1 VIDFMGKRKWFFIA
15 SGILTLL
22 CIIFILPVGPFGL
35 VWGVEFTSGSSL
47 TVTFDSENVTQSELL
62 AELTGLGHSEAVVQ
76 KTEGNEFII
85 RLNTLKE
92 SVQDPAT
99 GQTVSE
105 LELIRT
111 TLEQKFGTLDI
122 PSSYDISPS
131 LSTAVARN
139 AIIAV
144 IIASI
149 AMIIYIAFAFRKL
162 VHSVRYGVCAVI
174 GLLHDVIVVL
184 GLYAVLGNAFSL
196 EVNMMFIAGILTVIG
211 YSINNTIIVFDR
223 IRENYLKNPGA
234 PIEEIFNRGITETL
248 GRNINTSLLVL
259 LVCFALLALGGE
271 TVRDFM
277 IILTVGV
284 IVGTYSSIAIASA
297 LLIEWE
303 KGALGRI
310 LGRLNPRR
318 ALARGG

>member
-35 VWGVEFTSGSSL
+35 AWGIEFTSGSVL
-47 TVTFDSENVTQSELL
+47 TVTFDNENVTQSELL
-62 AELTGLGHSEAVVQ
+62 AEMAGLGHSEAVIQ

-85 RLNTLKE
+85 RLNKLQE

-99 GQTVSE
+99 GETVSE
-105 LELIRT
+105 VELIRA
-111 TLEQKFGTLDI
+111 TLEQRFGTLDI
-122 PSSYDISPS
+122 PSSYDVSPS
-131 LSTAVARN
+131 LSTSIARN
-139 AIIAV
+139 AIIA
-144 IIASI
+144 IIVASV
-149 AMIIYIAFAFRKL
+149 AMILYIAWAFRKL

-174 GLLHDVIVVL
+174 GLVHDIIVVL

-234 PIEEIFNRGITETL
+234 PLEETFNRGITETL
-248 GRNINTSLLVL
+248 GRNINTSFTVI
-259 LVCFALLALGGE
+259 LVCIALLALGGE
-271 TVRDFM
+271 TIRDFM
-277 IILTVGV
+277 IILLVGV
-284 IVGTYSSIAIASA
+284 IAGTYSSIAIAST

-318 ALARGG
+318 ALARG

>member
-1 VIDFMGKRKWFFIA
+1 MGKRKWFFIV

-35 VWGVEFTSGSSL
+35 AWGIEFTGGSSL
-47 TVTFDSENVTQSELL
+47 TVTFSDVNITQSELQ
-62 AELTGLGHSEAVVQ
+62 AEMAGLGHGEAVIQ
-76 KTEGNEFII
+76 RTEDNNFII
-85 RLNTLKE
+85 TLNELKQ
-92 SVQDPAT
+92 SMQDPAT
-99 GQTVSE
+99 GEMISE
-105 LELIRT
+105 AELIRS
-111 TLEQKFGTLDI
+111 TLEQKFGELDI
-122 PSSYDISPS
+122 ISSQGVSGGYSKS
-131 LSTAVARN
+131 VASN

-144 IIASI
+144 IIAWV

-184 GLYAVLGNAFSL
+184 GLYAILGNAFPL

-234 PIEEIFNRGITETL
+234 PLEETFNRGITETL
-248 GRNINTSLLVL
+248 GRNINTSFTVI
-259 LVCFALLALGGE
+259 LVCIALLALGGE

-303 KGALGRI
+303 KGSLGRV

-318 ALARGG
+318 ALARG

>member
-1 VIDFMGKRKWFFIA
+1 MGKRKWFFIA

-35 VWGVEFTSGSSL
+35 AWGIEFTSGSVL
-47 TVTFDSENVTQSELL
+47 TVTFDSENVTQAELL
-62 AELTGLGHSEAVVQ
+62 AEMAGLGHSEAVIQ
-76 KTEGNEFII
+76 KAEGNEFII
-85 RLNTLKE
+85 RLNKLQE
-92 SVQDPAT
+92 SVQNPAT

-105 LELIRT
+105 IELIRT

-122 PSSYDISPS
+122 PSSYDVSAS
-131 LSTAVARN
+131 LSTSIARN
-139 AIIAV
+139 ATIAIIIAWV
-144 IIASI
+144 
-149 AMIIYIAFAFRKL
+149 AMIIYIAWAFRKL

-174 GLLHDVIVVL
+174 GLVHDIIVVL
-184 GLYAVLGNAFSL
+184 GLYAVLGNVFSL

-234 PIEEIFNRGITETL
+234 PLEETFNRGITETL
-248 GRNINTSLLVL
+248 GRNINTSFTVI
-259 LVCFALLALGGE
+259 LVCIALLALGGE
-271 TVRDFM
+271 TIRDFM
-277 IILTVGV
+277 IILLVGV
-284 IVGTYSSIAIASA
+284 IAGTYSSIAIAST

-318 ALARGG
+318 ALARG